1 MPLQNY
7 YQNQSNNGDE
17 QLEYPEFFL
26 KARDLYEIDDDK
38 ENIQL
43 HIKKY
48 VSDSLTGT
56 WHDDSMVL
64 ENGKTAYFKIVVS

>member
-1 MPLQNY
+1 MTKYTNVACIFP
-7 YQNQSNNGDE
+7 
-17 QLEYPEFFL
+17 PE
-26 KARDLYEIDDDK
+26 EPVQCDK
-38 ENIQL
+38 EDVVTNIQL